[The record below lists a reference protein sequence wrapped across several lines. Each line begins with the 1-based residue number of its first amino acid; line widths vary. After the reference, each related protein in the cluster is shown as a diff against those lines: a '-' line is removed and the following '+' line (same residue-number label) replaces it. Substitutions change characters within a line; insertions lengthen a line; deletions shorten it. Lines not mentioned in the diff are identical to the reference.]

1 MSGEPS
7 WAKGRPKP
15 PAWTSGEGRTRFENP
30 WLTLVEYDATA
41 PTGHETLYGV
51 IRFKKLALGVLPI
64 HADGTVTL
72 VGQHRFPLANYVW
85 EMPEGGLDGD
95 EPPIEGI
102 RRELAEEAGLKAGQW
117 LEVLRLELSNS
128 VTDEI
133 AVCWI
138 ATDLSACEDC
148 APDET
153 EALERARVPF
163 RDLLAAIEAGQVR
176 DALTVATTLR
186 AYHMAREGLLPDDLA
201 RAMLD

>member
-1 MSGEPS
+1 MSSEPS
-7 WAKGRPKP
+7 WAKGRQRP
-15 PAWTSGEGRTRFENP
+15 PAWTSGPGRTQFENP
-30 WLTLVEYDATA
+30 WIALVEYDATA
-41 PTGHETLYGV
+41 PTGHETLYNV

-64 HADGTVTL
+64 HADGTVAL
-72 VGQHRFPLANYVW
+72 VGQHRFPLGNYVW
-85 EMPEGGLDGD
+85 EMPEGGLDGH
-95 EPPIEGI
+95 EPPLEGI

-117 LEVLRLELSNS
+117 HEVLRLELSNS
-128 VTDEI
+128 VTDET

-138 ATDLSACEDC
+138 ATDLSPCEDC

-153 EALERARVPF
+153 EALERVRVPF
-163 RDLLAAIEAGQVR
+163 RDLLAAIETGQVR